1 MKART
6 LIPTF
11 LLSVLALASCAGAA
25 APAPSNA
32 SRESVAPSAPSV
44 APKPAGAAADAQSQA
59 GQTDL
64 TDRLVI
70 RTANLTLIVK
80 DTLASLDE
88 IGRMTTEFKGF
99 IQSSNTTKYAQGSQ
113 ATIVIKV
120 PADKLDATLE
130 RARKMAIEVRND
142 QVTGQDVTA
151 EFSDLSAR
159 IKNLE
164 AAEAQLRTIL
174 EKSTKTEDVL
184 SVYRELTSIRGQI
197 EQAKGRAQFLATSAA
212 MSTVTISLIPDVIA
226 QPITAPGWRPEGEFK
241 NAAEA
246 LIRILQGLGTLAI
259 WLVVTVLPVLI
270 ILALP
275 FVVLIAIVRALNRRR
290 PAKARPM
297 PMMPRQQPMPPQQ
310 QPPAPPKA

>member
-11 LLSVLALASCAGAA
+11 LLSVLALASCGAA
-25 APAPSNA
+25 APASSNVG
-32 SRESVAPSAPSV
+32 RESAAPSAPV
-44 APKPAGAAADAQSQA
+44 LAPKPAGAAADAQSQA
-59 GQTDL
+59 GQTDI

-88 IGRMTTEFKGF
+88 IGRMATEFKGF

-120 PADKLDATLE
+120 PSDKLDATLE
-130 RARKMAIEVRND
+130 RARKLAIEVRND

-164 AAEAQLRTIL
+164 AAETQLRTIL

-184 SVYRELTSIRGQI
+184 AVYRELTSIRGQI
-197 EQAKGRAQFLATSAA
+197 EQAKGRAQFLSTSAS

-241 NAAEA
+241 NAVEA
-246 LIRILQGLGTLAI
+246 LIRILQGLGSLAI
-259 WLVVTVLPVLI
+259 
-270 ILALP
+270 
-275 FVVLIAIVRALNRRR
+275 
-290 PAKARPM
+290 
-297 PMMPRQQPMPPQQ
+297 
-310 QPPAPPKA
+310 

>member
-1 MKART
+1 MKAQT

-11 LLSVLALASCAGAA
+11 MLSVLALASCAGAA

-32 SRESVAPSAPSV
+32 SRESVAPSAPV
-44 APKPAGAAADAQSQA
+44 TAPKAGGTAADAQSQA
-59 GQTDL
+59 GQTDI

-164 AAEAQLRTIL
+164 AAETQLRTIL

-184 SVYRELTSIRGQI
+184 AVYRELTTIRGQI

-226 QPITAPGWRPEGEFK
+226 QPIAAPGWRPEGEFK
-241 NAAEA
+241 NAVEA

-275 FVVLIAIVRALNRRR
+275 FVALIAIVRALNRRR
-290 PAKARPM
+290 PAKAKAM
-297 PMMPRQQPMPPQQ
+297 PMVQQQPMAPPQ

>member
-11 LLSVLALASCAGAA
+11 LLSVLALASCASSAAAAPTSAPAKPADASRQAA
-25 APAPSNA
+25 APA
-32 SRESVAPSAPSV
+32 
-44 APKPAGAAADAQSQA
+44 APKSNEAAGGLDQS
-59 GQTDL
+59 GQIDITE
-64 TDRLVI
+64 RLVI
-70 RTANLTLIVK
+70 RNANLTLIVK

-88 IGRMTTEFKGF
+88 IGRMATEFKGF

-120 PADKLDATLE
+120 PSDKLDATLE
-130 RARKMAIEVRND
+130 RARKLAIEVRND

-164 AAEAQLRTIL
+164 AAETQLRSIL

-184 SVYRELTSIRGQI
+184 AVYRELTSIRGQI

-241 NAAEA
+241 NAVEA

-259 WLVVTVLPVLI
+259 WLVVTILPVLI
-270 ILALP
+270 ILSLPLVALS
-275 FVVLIAIVRALNRRR
+275 AIVRALNRRR
-290 PAKARPM
+290 PAKAKAM
-297 PMMPRQQPMPPQQ
+297 PMPPQQ
-310 QPPAPPKA
+310 PPMAPPTPKA

>member
-1 MKART
+1 MKAQT

-11 LLSVLALASCAGAA
+11 LLSVLALASCASSAA
-25 APAPSNA
+25 MAPTAGPSSPRIAPAPTAASAQARGGASSNPG
-32 SRESVAPSAPSV
+32 APA
-44 APKPAGAAADAQSQA
+44 
-59 GQTDL
+59 DL
-64 TDRLVI
+64 TDITERLVI
-70 RTANLTLIVK
+70 RNANLTMIVK
-80 DTLASLDE
+80 NTQTSLDD
-88 IGRMTTEFKGF
+88 IGKMTTEYKGF
-99 IQSSNTTKYAQGSQ
+99 IQSSNTTKYEQGLQ
-113 ATIVIKV
+113 ASITIKI
-120 PADKLDATLE
+120 PSDKLDLALE
-130 RARKMAIEVRND
+130 RLRKMAVEVRND

-151 EFSDLSAR
+151 EYADLESR

-164 AAEAQLRTIL
+164 AAEVQLRTIL

-184 SVYRELTSIRGQI
+184 AIYRELTSIRGQI
-197 EQAKGRAQFLATSAA
+197 EQAKGRAQFLSTSAS

-275 FVVLIAIVRALNRRR
+275 FVALIAIVRALNRRR
-290 PAKARPM
+290 PAKAKAM
-297 PMMPRQQPMPPQQ
+297 PVMPPQ

>member
-11 LLSVLALASCAGAA
+11 LMSVLTLASCASAA
-25 APAPSNA
+25 APSSV
-32 SRESVAPSAPSV
+32 SRESVAPSAPAA

-59 GQTDL
+59 GQTDI

-120 PADKLDATLE
+120 PSDKLDATLE

-164 AAEAQLRTIL
+164 AAETQLRTIL

-184 SVYRELTSIRGQI
+184 AVYRELTSIRGQI
-197 EQAKGRAQFLATSAA
+197 EQAKGRAQFLSTSAS

-226 QPITAPGWRPEGEFK
+226 QPISAPGWRPEGEFK
-241 NAAEA
+241 NAVEA
-246 LIRILQGLGTLAI
+246 LIRILQGLATLTI

-275 FVVLIAIVRALNRRR
+275 FVALIAIVRALNRRR

-297 PMMPRQQPMPPQQ
+297 PMMPPQQPMAPQQ

>member
-1 MKART
+1 TMKTRT
-6 LIPTF
+6 LLPT
-11 LLSVLALASCAGAA
+11 LMLSALALASCGAA
-25 APAPSNA
+25 APAASNPG
-32 SRESVAPSAPSV
+32 RESVAPSAPV
-44 APKPAGAAADAQSQA
+44 TAPKAGGAADAQSPA
-59 GQTDL
+59 GQTDI

-99 IQSSNTTKYAQGSQ
+99 IQSSNTTKFAQGSQ
-113 ATIVIKV
+113 AIIIIKV

-164 AAEAQLRTIL
+164 AAETQLRSIL

-184 SVYRELTSIRGQI
+184 AVYRELTTIRGQI

-212 MSTVTISLIPDVIA
+212 MSTVTFSLIPDVIA

-241 NAAEA
+241 NAVEA

-259 WLVVTVLPVLI
+259 WLLVTVLPVLI

-290 PAKARPM
+290 PAKAM
-297 PMMPRQQPMPPQQ
+297 PMMPPQQPQ